1 MAIKVSGTTV
11 IDDDRNINNIGIFTS
26 TAFSGSG
33 ANLTNIPEPST
44 KPNTFQATA
53 SGTLPDGSTVVL
65 NSDGTVSTV
74 TGSDNYY
81 VSSVAGNNT
90 RAEGSAVAFDSSNNK
105 FVIVYRDQNN
115 SNRGTAVVATV
126 SGTEISFGTPVVF
139 ESGSII
145 YPGITFDSTANRVV
159 VTYNESAIV
168 GQVSGTSITFGPV
181 NQFGGTG
188 IGYCYPIYDSNSNK
202 TIVIFSDSTNS
213 NRGSAIVGTVTGGA
227 TNSISFG
234 SPVVYNSVF
243 DQRRSATIDT
253 STNRL
258 VIAFLLGDGI
268 VQCIVGEISGTTIN
282 FGSAVTVD
290 SDTDCGVTP
299 SVTFDSNVNRV
310 VIFYGANTSSVTDP
324 IPVYTKVGTVTGG
337 ATNSIS
343 FGSRSPQI
351 ALSSLELGNSRILN
365 VIFNPNDNTILL
377 LYPLF
382 DSWNLTVVDIP
393 QVGNATIGTVTG
405 GATNTVSIASTSV
418 FASYDNYVYGGIS
431 SAIDVSSNKILITHF
446 DGPPD
451 LTGAGDQFAT
461 VYAPTNV
468 DKFIGFSDGSYT
480 DGQTATIQIAGGIND
495 TQTGLTTASK
505 YYLRRTGILTT
516 ESYINGSSV
525 GSRISAG
532 TAISSNQ
539 IIIG

>member
-11 IDDDRNINNIGIFTS
+11 IDDDRNINNVGIFTS

-33 ANLTNIPEPST
+33 ANFTNIPEPSP

-53 SGTLPDGSTVVL
+53 SGTLSDGSTVVL

-81 VSSVAGNNT
+81 VTSNNT

-126 SGTEISFGTPVVF
+126 SGSEISFGTPVIF
-139 ESGSII
+139 ESGGIT

-159 VTYNESAIV
+159 ITYNESAIV

-181 NQFGGTG
+181 NQFGSGSL
-188 IGYCYPIYDSNSNK
+188 GYCYPIYDSNSNK
-202 TIVIFSDSTNS
+202 TIVIFRDTANSDF
-213 NRGSAIVGTVTGGA
+213 GSAIVGTVTGGA

-234 SPVVYNSVF
+234 SPVVYNSILS
-243 DQRRSATIDT
+243 DRHSATIDT

-258 VIAFLLGDGI
+258 VIAFLTGDTL

-282 FGSAVTVD
+282 FGSIVTVD

-310 VIFYGANTSSVTDP
+310 VIFYGANTSNVTDP

-351 ALSSLELGNSRILN
+351 ALSSLESGISRILN

-382 DSWNLTVVDIP
+382 DSWNLTFVDIP

-446 DGPPD
+446 DGPPNF
-451 LTGAGDQFAT
+451 TIGDQFAT

-505 YYLRRTGILTT
+505 YYVKRTGILTT